1 KVSFDALTRRRPRR
15 TVGLSPAWRRCEV
28 SMRSTTLGKYR
39 ITGTL
44 GRGATGIVYRAV
56 DESLG
61 REVAVKILN
70 PSLAESETLKRFRAE
85 AAVLAKLNHPGIA
98 TIY

>member
-1 KVSFDALTRRRPRR
+1 
-15 TVGLSPAWRRCEV
+15 
-28 SMRSTTLGKYR
+28 MHSTTLGKYR
-39 ITGTL
+39 ITVTL

-70 PSLAESETLKRFRAE
+70 PSLAESKALERFRAE
-85 AAVLAKLNHPGIA
+85 AALVAMPG
-98 TIY
+98 